1 VATPEPAASPR
12 SGASPRPGP
21 PPGTAPLPA
30 RLGAALDAFRH
41 HIEAER
47 GLSRHTVRAYVSDI
61 AALLEHAAATGAG
74 APADLGIATLRA
86 WLAAQHG
93 AGQSRATLAR
103 RAAAARTF
111 TAFAHA
117 RGLMPAD
124 PGPLLGMPRIP
135 RRLPEVLSQEQVAAV
150 LTASAAG
157 PARPGS
163 GSVGPAAASARPGSA
178 SARPSSGSGPAGSG
192 PADSGPARPG
202 SGPASPAAG
211 SARPEGAPPRGA
223 EDRGAPDGLL
233 ARPGSGAARAA
244 GTPGRRNS
252 AKSGRDD
259 EDAALALRDSA
270 IMELLYATGI
280 RVSELCGLDLGDLDE
295 ERRTVRVL
303 GKGNRERTVPAG
315 IPAVRAVGAWARTG
329 RPVLVTPA
337 SGHALLLG
345 ARGGRLDP
353 RTARRV
359 VHACLAA
366 VPGTPDSGPHGL
378 RHAAATHL
386 LEGGADLRSVQEILG
401 HASLTS
407 TQIYTHVSIERLRSA
422 YRQAHPRA

>member
-1 VATPEPAASPR
+1 M
-12 SGASPRPGP
+12 
-21 PPGTAPLPA
+21 
-30 RLGAALDAFRH
+30 
-41 HIEAER
+41 
-47 GLSRHTVRAYVSDI
+47 
-61 AALLEHAAATGAG
+61 LLEHAAAAG
-74 APADLGIATLRA
+74 AADPAELGIAALRA
-86 WLAAQHG
+86 WLAEQHG
-93 AGQSRATLAR
+93 GGQSRATLAR

-117 RGLMPAD
+117 RGLMPSD
-124 PGPLLGMPRIP
+124 PGALLGMPRIP
-135 RRLPEVLSQEQVAAV
+135 RRLPEVLSQDQVAAV
-150 LTASAAG
+150 LASAA
-157 PARPGS
+157 AAPG
-163 GSVGPAAASARPGSA
+163 G
-178 SARPSSGSGPAGSG
+178 RPSPADGRSSPLSRSGPTGG
-192 PADSGPARPG
+192 PPAQ
-202 SGPASPAAG
+202 
-211 SARPEGAPPRGA
+211 
-223 EDRGAPDGLL
+223 
-233 ARPGSGAARAA
+233 
-244 GTPGRRNS
+244 
-252 AKSGRDD
+252 
-259 EDAALALRDSA
+259 DAALALRDTA

-315 IPAVRAVGAWARTG
+315 IPAVRATGAWTRSG

-337 SGHALLLG
+337 SGHALFVG

-359 VHACLAA
+359 VHASLAA

-407 TQIYTHVSIERLRSA
+407 TQIYTHVSIERLQSA